1 MKKAITLLLFLMLV
15 VCCNNQQQQSA
26 ISPQTSENNVA
37 AAVEQLMNA
46 MITIDENTL
55 GSILAEELVYG
66 HSGGKVQDKSE
77 FTAEILS
84 GEPLKYKSIELLDQT
99 IRMAGNVAVVRH
111 IFTSKTINSD
121 GTPGNLRVG
130 NTLVWQLQDG
140 KWKLLVR
147 QAYRL

>member
-1 MKKAITLLLFLMLV
+1 MKKAITLLLFLLLV

-26 ISPQTSENNVA
+26 ISPQTSENDVA

-55 GSILAEELVYG
+55 ESILAEELVYG

-99 IRMAGNVAVVRH
+99 IRMAGNAAVVRH
-111 IFTSKTINSD
+111 IFTSETINSD